1 MTVQTEGGS
10 STISMKPVQENQS
23 EETQIEGNKE
33 DEDANNIPSQ
43 HVQHI
48 QIKLLIKRIERHM
61 FNIEQ
66 CYFNPQT
73 LTNTGYNQLRSILGQ
88 HWKCRL
94 FTLFNDVNLPHY

>member
-48 QIKLLIKRIERHM
+48 QIKLLIKQIERHM

-73 LTNTGYNQLRSILGQ
+73 LTNTGYNQLRSIPGQ

>member
-1 MTVQTEGGS
+1 MPVNPETKSVENLIIMTTSQNCD
-10 STISMKPVQENQS
+10 TI
-23 EETQIEGNKE
+23 KE
-33 DEDANNIPSQ
+33 DEEEEDAENIPPE
-43 HVQHI
+43 HFQHI
-48 QIKLLIKRIERHM
+48 QNKMLIKRIEQRM

-73 LTNTGYNQLRSILGQ
+73 LTNTGYNQLRSIPGQ